1 ELRRELVRLM
11 RRFRPTRLVCQTP
24 ERSWKPQ
31 LSIGAYHPDH
41 LAAGQATLAAVYP
54 ASQNPWDFPELL
66 DEGLMPHKV
75 REILITGTPEPNYAI
90 DVSDTIDIKI
100 AALRAHDSQLG
111 ARFAQVEEFVRKRL
125 ADNGAAHGVTYAEI
139 RSEEH
144 TSELQSRENLV

>member
-1 ELRRELVRLM
+1 
-11 RRFRPTRLVCQTP
+11 
-24 ERSWKPQ
+24 
-31 LSIGAYHPDH
+31 HPS
-41 LAAGQATLAAVYP
+41 VYP
-54 ASQNPWDFPELL
+54 LHLHDALPIS
-66 DEGLMPHKV
+66 HKV
-75 REILITGTPEPNYAI
+75 REIFITGTPEPNHAI